1 MFCKLSSTQENYF
14 SPPKAHFWCFSLILL
29 ISTFIDREIYCDGH
43 INASNIE
50 QNQVDFIKLTRTGF
64 CDFLELWIELKRE
77 GDFPN
82 HIRGGR
88 NCSMLVV
95 SKAWRLETG
104 ASHFIMIHQLESTAL
119 AKRTHRL
126 SWPSN
131 TPTKISSAQITNT
144 RYVHHTLARMTH
156 WRPIGPR
163 HGLGQHLL
171 LQLLWLPTFA

>member
-29 ISTFIDREIYCDGH
+29 ISTFINREIYCDGH

-50 QNQVDFIKLTRTGF
+50 QNQVDFM
-64 CDFLELWIELKRE
+64 ELWIELKRE

-82 HIRGGR
+82 LIRGGR
-88 NCSMLVV
+88 NCLMLVV

-131 TPTKISSAQITNT
+131 TPTKISSAQKTNT
-144 RYVHHTLARMTH
+144 RYVHHTLARRTH

>member
-1 MFCKLSSTQENYF
+1 MFL
-14 SPPKAHFWCFSLILL
+14 
-29 ISTFIDREIYCDGH
+29 
-43 INASNIE
+43 
-50 QNQVDFIKLTRTGF
+50 
-64 CDFLELWIELKRE
+64 LELWIELKRE

-82 HIRGGR
+82 LIRGGR
-88 NCSMLVV
+88 NCFMLVV

-144 RYVHHTLARMTH
+144 RYVHHTLARRTH
-156 WRPIGPR
+156 CTGYLLVQDLDLDSIGFCSSFGFLPLHNMHFVPIR
-163 HGLGQHLL
+163 SSSSENHLQHNF
-171 LQLLWLPTFA
+171 LPIYNFPIRSVNQSTMN